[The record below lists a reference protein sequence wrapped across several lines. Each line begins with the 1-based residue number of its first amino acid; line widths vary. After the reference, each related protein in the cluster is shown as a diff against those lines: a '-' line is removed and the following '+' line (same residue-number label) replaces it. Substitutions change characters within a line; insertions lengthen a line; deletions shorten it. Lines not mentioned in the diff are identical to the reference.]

1 MPFLQVGI
9 DDTDSK
15 DGMCTTYIGAL
26 IIEESKRIGAEIID
40 YPRLIRL
47 NPNWPHK
54 TRGNCAIAITIK
66 TTDEKIPLVKKKI
79 IELVKENAELEYET
93 TNPGVVFYHRPK
105 IPESLKKFSDNVIK
119 DIVTIQDAEE
129 IATEV
134 KAEVHKIKS
143 GNGIIGALAAIGENL
158 DTDKTFELIAYR
170 IPKNRGTQRDIDKN
184 SVIEMDEITH
194 PKTFDNYDP
203 VTGEICITPHT
214 PCPILYGIRAENPAI
229 AIDAHKIVRS
239 AEPIER
245 WIVYK
250 TNQATDSHYQKLKIR
265 DLKPYVSAIIE
276 GKVSSKPRIIQ
287 GGHIIFKIKD
297 KSGELYCATFEPTK
311 QFRRIITK
319 LIEGDHIKVYGG
331 VKEKSNLPLTL
342 NLEKLEILKL
352 SPLIE
357 KHNPICNK
365 CGKRAKSS
373 GKNDGYICKSC
384 KKKFSKD
391 SFILKEKIRDLNIG
405 FYEVPPRARRHL
417 AKPLIRI
424 FMKGSN
430 MPKPFD
436 EQLQP
441 NSLN

>member
-1 MPFLQVGI
+1 MPFLQIGV

-26 IIEESKRIGAEIID
+26 IIEEIKRIGAEIID

-66 TTDEKIPLVKKKI
+66 AIDEKIPLVKKKI

-93 TNPGVVFYHRPK
+93 TNPGVVFYHK
-105 IPESLKKFSDNVIK
+105 LNIPEPLKKFSESVIK
-119 DIVTIQDAEE
+119 DIVTIQDAEKLAAE
-129 IATEV
+129 I

-143 GNGIIGALAAIGENL
+143 GHGIIGALAAIGESL
-158 DTDKTFELIAYR
+158 DIDKTFELVAYR
-170 IPKNRGTQRDIDKN
+170 LPKNRGTQRDIDKD
-184 SVIEMDEITH
+184 SVIKMDEITH

-229 AIDAHKIVRS
+229 AIDAYKIVRS
-239 AEPIER
+239 SEPVER
-245 WIVYK
+245 WIIYK
-250 TNQATDSHYQKLKIR
+250 TNQATDSHYERLKIR

-297 KSGELYCATFEPTK
+297 ESGELHCATFEPTK
-311 QFRRIITK
+311 QFRKIITK
-319 LIEGDHIKVYGG
+319 LIEGDYIRIYGG

-342 NLEKLEILKL
+342 NLEKLEILRL
-352 SPLIE
+352 SSLIE

-391 SFILKEKIRDLNIG
+391 SFILEERSRDLNIG

-424 FMKGSN
+424 FMKRSD
-430 MPKPFD
+430 MPMPFD

-441 NSLN
+441 YSLN